1 MTVLMVTLIKDTALK
16 SLDQNF
22 NIGGDIKLILF
33 IFFIL
38 IIFTHKKNISSLINK
53 TERKIKL

>member
-1 MTVLMVTLIKDTALK
+1 MTVLVVTLIKDTALK

-22 NIGGDIKLILF
+22 NIDADIKLILF

-38 IIFTHKKNISSLINK
+38 IIFTHKKNILNLINK
-53 TERKIKL
+53 TEHKIKL